1 MQVGI
6 WEERKVFGSRGQIL
20 KEEIAGR
27 HAENNNRDAKPMS
40 VKPTNVK
47 PMNVKL
53 VMFLYVFICIHMYAL
68 HAVIVS
74 LIHI

>member
-47 PMNVKL
+47 L
-53 VMFLYVFICIHMYAL
+53 VMFLYVFICIHIYAL